1 MKKKH
6 YEKTDIISMTT
17 NLLEELPLGA
27 NISGKS

>member
-6 YEKTDIISMTT
+6 YEKADIISMTA
-17 NLLEELPLGA
+17 NLLEELPQGA